1 MARTGRESL
10 SKLRTLVEELSD
22 RDEGL
27 KRDAS
32 LFEAVFKDFPIPV
45 AIWLADAEGLC
56 VSQKAS
62 GSSSKGWSVP
72 PPPPDDTPPVK
83 VLSLYQCADLRKD
96 VERHFKRAVK
106 GKQLSFLSSIEGA
119 YIWTRLTPRFKD
131 DGSCSGVIGVSW
143 DLTANYHMYVLL
155 NQISES
161 KCGSGNPVA
170 QELKT
175 AAHEAARG
183 SVINKLLQEAE
194 K

>member
-1 MARTGRESL
+1 MKTCNQWVFTVAL
-10 SKLRTLVEELSD
+10 SSAFVMGSAFSADDK
-22 RDEGL
+22 
-27 KRDAS
+27 A
-32 LFEAVFKDFPIPV
+32 PI
-45 AIWLADAEGLC
+45 
-56 VSQKAS
+56 
-62 GSSSKGWSVP
+62 
-72 PPPPDDTPPVK
+72 K

-96 VERHFKRAVK
+96 VERNFKKVIK
-106 GKQLSFLSSIEGA
+106 GKQLSFLSAIDGA
-119 YIWTRLTPRFKD
+119 YIWTRLTPRFRD

-161 KCGSGNPVA
+161 KCRCGDPEVQA
-170 QELKT
+170 RKT